1 MKILM
6 AGGGSGG
13 HFYPIVAVARALREL
28 AEKERIARL
37 DLILMSDA
45 PYDESILKQEEIIF
59 EKSPAGK
66 LRRYFS
72 FKNFSDIFK
81 TFFGILWTLGKIF
94 LDMPDAVFAKGGYA
108 SFPALVAAR
117 IFRIPVFLHESDAIP
132 GLVNRWAGKFAEKI
146 AVSFQESALYFPK
159 EKTALLGNPIRKR
172 VINGNADEAHRV
184 FDLEKN
190 IKTILILG
198 GSQGSQKI
206 NDTVLAILP
215 SLVENYN
222 VIHQCG
228 KFNYEETSRRAR
240 VILNDSS
247 FAKRYHAAPFL
258 AEGDL
263 GNLSKAADLAVSRAG
278 AGAIFEIAAWGL
290 PSILIPLNNSAANHQ
305 RKNAYIYVKRGAAAI
320 IEEKNLKPHIFLFE
334 IEKLLRDEKKM
345 EEMKIAARNFA
356 KIGAAEKIARE
367 LMNMALK
374 HAQ

>member
-1 MKILM
+1 M
-6 AGGGSGG
+6 AGGGTGG

-37 DLILMSDA
+37 DLILMSDT
-45 PYDESILKQEEIIF
+45 PYDESILRQEEIIF
-59 EKSPAGK
+59 KKSPAGK

-81 TFFGILWTLGKIF
+81 TFFGILRTLWEMF

-117 IFRIPVFLHESDAIP
+117 VFRIPVLLHESDAVP
-132 GLVNRWAGKFAEKI
+132 GLVNRWAGKFVEKI
-146 AVSFQESALYFPK
+146 AVSFQESTPYFPK

-172 VINGNADEAHRV
+172 VIGGNADEARRV
-184 FDLEKN
+184 FGLEKN

-206 NDTVLAILP
+206 NDTVLAVLP

-222 VIHQCG
+222 VVHQCG
-228 KFNYEETSRRAR
+228 KLNYEEASQRAR
-240 VILNDSS
+240 IILKDFS
-247 FAKRYHAAPFL
+247 FAKRYHPVPFI

-263 GNLSKAADLAVSRAG
+263 GDLSKTADLAVSRAG

-290 PSILIPLNNSAANHQ
+290 PAILIPLDNSAADHQ
-305 RKNAYIYVKRGAAAI
+305 RKNAYIYVRKGAAAI
-320 IEEKNLKPHIFLFE
+320 IEEKNLKPHIFLSE
-334 IEKLLRDEKKM
+334 VEKLLRDEEKM
-345 EEMKIAARNFA
+345 KEMKIAARNFA
-356 KIGAAEKIARE
+356 KIDAAEKIARE

>member
-6 AGGGSGG
+6 AGGGTGG
-13 HFYPIVAVARALREL
+13 HFYPIVAVAHALREL

-37 DLILMSDA
+37 DLILMSDT
-45 PYDESILKQEEIIF
+45 PYDENILRQEEIIF

-81 TFFGILWTLGKIF
+81 TFFGILRTLWKMF
-94 LDMPDAVFAKGGYA
+94 LDMPDAIFAKGGYA
-108 SFPALVAAR
+108 SFPTLVAAR
-117 IFRIPVFLHESDAIP
+117 VFRIPVLLHESDAIP
-132 GLVNRWAGKFAEKI
+132 GLVNRWAGKFAKKI

-159 EKTALLGNPIRKR
+159 DKTALLGNPIRKR
-172 VINGNADEAHRV
+172 VISGNADAARRV
-184 FDLEKN
+184 FGLEKN

-228 KFNYEETSRRAR
+228 KLNYEEVNQRTP
-240 VILNDSS
+240 VILKDSS
-247 FAKRYHAAPFL
+247 FAKRYYPTPFL

-263 GNLSKAADLAVSRAG
+263 GDLSRTADLVVSRAG

-290 PSILIPLNNSAANHQ
+290 PSILIPLDNSAGDHQ
-305 RKNAYIYVKRGAAAI
+305 RKNAYIYVKKGAAAI

-334 IEKLLRDEKKM
+334 IEKLLRDEEKIKK
-345 EEMKIAARNFA
+345 MKIAARDFA
-356 KIGAAEKIARE
+356 KIDAAEKIARE
-367 LMNMALK
+367 LMNMALE

>member
-1 MKILM
+1 M
-6 AGGGSGG
+6 AGGGTGG

-37 DLILMSDA
+37 DLILMSDF

-81 TFFGILWTLGKIF
+81 TFFGILRTLGKMF
-94 LDMPDAVFAKGGYA
+94 LNMPDAVFAKGGYA

-117 IFRIPVFLHESDAIP
+117 IFRIPVLLHESDAVP

-146 AVSFQESALYFPK
+146 AISFQESAPYFPE

-172 VINGNADEAHRV
+172 VISGNADEARRV

-190 IKTILILG
+190 IKTVLILG

-206 NDTVLAILP
+206 NDTVLTILP

-222 VIHQCG
+222 VVHQCG
-228 KFNYEETSRRAR
+228 KLNYKETSQRAQ
-240 VILNDSS
+240 VILKDYP
-247 FAKRYHAAPFL
+247 FAKRYHSVPFL
-258 AEGDL
+258 IESDL
-263 GNLSKAADLAVSRAG
+263 GNISKITDLVVSRAG

-290 PSILIPLNNSAANHQ
+290 PSILIPLDNSAADHQ
-305 RKNAYIYVKRGAAAI
+305 RKNAYIYVKKGAAAI
-320 IEEKNLKPHIFLFE
+320 IEEKNLKPHIFLSE
-334 IEKLLRDEKKM
+334 IEKFLHNEEKM
-345 EEMKIAARNFA
+345 EEMKRAARNFA
-356 KIGAAEKIARE
+356 KIDAAEKIARE